1 MKLVFIGYIT
11 GPFGLNGEVKIVSET
26 NYKNEIFKVGNNL
39 YIGGS
44 PYKIISTKKNNKYEI
59 IGFENINS
67 IEKTDF
73 ILKKEVYVNKNEIN
87 ISSYLIGELP
97 LASVYDNK
105 VLLGKVSEVLYNKN
119 CTYIKVNNLIIPL
132 IDNFI
137 EKIDINKSAIY
148 VKNIGDLN
156 EN

>member
-39 YIGGS
+39 YIDGS

-67 IEKTDF
+67 IEKTNF

>member
-26 NYKNEIFKVGNNL
+26 NFKNEIFKVGNNL
-39 YIGGS
+39 YIDGS

-87 ISSYLIGELP
+87 ISSYLIGQLP
-97 LASVYDNK
+97 FASVYDNK

>member
-26 NYKNEIFKVGNNL
+26 NYKNEIFKIGNNL
-39 YIGGS
+39 YIEGS

-105 VLLGKVSEVLYNKN
+105 VLLGKVSEVLYNKS
-119 CTYIKVNNLIIPL
+119 CTYIRVNNLIIPL

-137 EKIDINKSAIY
+137 EKIDVDNNVIY
-148 VKNIGDLN
+148 VKNMGDLN

>member
-39 YIGGS
+39 YIDGS

-67 IEKTDF
+67 IEKTNF

-137 EKIDINKSAIY
+137 EKIDVDNGAIY
-148 VKNIGDLN
+148 VKNMGDLN

>member
-1 MKLVFIGYIT
+1 MVVVPIKL
-11 GPFGLNGEVKIVSET
+11 LA
-26 NYKNEIFKVGNNL
+26 L
-39 YIGGS
+39 
-44 PYKIISTKKNNKYEI
+44 KKNNKYEI

-67 IEKTDF
+67 IEKTNF

>member
-39 YIGGS
+39 YIDGS

-67 IEKTDF
+67 IEKTNF

-87 ISSYLIGELP
+87 ISSYLIGQLP

>member
-39 YIGGS
+39 YIDGS

-67 IEKTDF
+67 IEKTNF

-137 EKIDINKSAIY
+137 EKIDVDNGAIY

>member
-26 NYKNEIFKVGNNL
+26 NFKNEIFKVGNNL
-39 YIGGS
+39 YIEGS

-105 VLLGKVSEVLYNKN
+105 MLLGKVSEVLYNKS

-137 EKIDINKSAIY
+137 EKIDVDKNVIY
-148 VKNIGDLN
+148 VKNMGDLN

>member
-39 YIGGS
+39 YIDGS

-67 IEKTDF
+67 IEKTNF

-137 EKIDINKSAIY
+137 EKIDVNKSAIY